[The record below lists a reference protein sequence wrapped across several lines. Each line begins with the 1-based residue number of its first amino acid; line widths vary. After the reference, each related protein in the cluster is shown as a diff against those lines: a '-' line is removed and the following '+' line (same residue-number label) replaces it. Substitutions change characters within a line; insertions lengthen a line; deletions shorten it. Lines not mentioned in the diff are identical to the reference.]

1 VPVGG
6 RQAAGRVAEMRE
18 WVGFS
23 LQEEV
28 AESSPRPVL
37 GSVGFCGY
45 FMKIISSLRFL
56 KQPKNEDSLTLNFFK
71 EPALAVL

>member
-1 VPVGG
+1 VPVRG

-18 WVGFS
+18 WVGFF

-37 GSVGFCGY
+37 GSVVFCELFY
-45 FMKIISSLRFL
+45 ENHQLFEVSETTKT
-56 KQPKNEDSLTLNFFK
+56 EDSLTLNFFK